1 MHALSLLRIYFVNFL
16 ILGRG
21 SLFVLHLVRRIRRRP
36 CLENLSVWCIGSA
49 MREALFCYSPPFD
62 LCSLRFLRTFSS
74 FGSKMADYAHQCRS
88 PTVLT
93 ATPDVAAQEFNH
105 PAIDLDRPDLTD
117 AMDDQDQDSSLSDC
131 ESVVSS
137 SDQPGAALQPFVTSG
152 LTELSEGDRVHSL
165 IKERFVSRLGTL
177 GAQVT
182 VVGIHQN
189 RYSSVAAKARAQ
201 AFQVYS
207 EAVQKKGGRD
217 TANVKY
223 AWYATSKEEVT
234 KILSYGFGYSGKPE
248 NNGLYGCGVYFASDN
263 HPLESVKS
271 ASIDEDGLRHLL
283 LCRVILGKPE
293 LVTLGSDQSH
303 PSSEQYDSGVDDLS
317 SPRRYIVWSTHM
329 NTHVLPEY
337 VVSFRAPCC
346 LRGLLRTPE
355 KSRKPTSPWMPFPI
369 LISELSK
376 ILCPSDVSLISKY
389 YKDHKGGKISRHVL
403 IQKVRQIAGDGLLTR
418 IIKSFRIKQFGA

>member
-1 MHALSLLRIYFVNFL
+1 
-16 ILGRG
+16 
-21 SLFVLHLVRRIRRRP
+21 
-36 CLENLSVWCIGSA
+36 
-49 MREALFCYSPPFD
+49 
-62 LCSLRFLRTFSS
+62 
-74 FGSKMADYAHQCRS
+74 MADHADQCRS
-88 PTVLT
+88 PTVH
-93 ATPDVAAQEFNH
+93 AAIPDDAVAPEYNH
-105 PAIDLDRPDLTD
+105 PAIDLNRPEQNDP
-117 AMDDQDQDSSLSDC
+117 MDDRDSDSSLSDC

-137 SDQPGAALQPFVTSG
+137 EQPPGAALSPFVECG
-152 LTELSEGDRVHSL
+152 LTELHEGDRVHGL
-165 IKERFVSRLGTL
+165 IKERFVSRLGAL
-177 GAQVT
+177 AAQVA

-189 RYSSVAAKARAQ
+189 RYASVAAKARAQ

-207 EAVQKKGGRD
+207 EAVQKKGGGD
-217 TANVKY
+217 TANVRY
-223 AWYATSKEEVT
+223 AWYATSKEEVS

-248 NNGLYGCGVYFASDN
+248 SNNGLYGCGVYFSPDS

-271 ASIDEDGLRHLL
+271 APRDEDGLRHLL

-293 LVTLGSDQSH
+293 LVSPGTEQSH

-346 LRGLLRTPE
+346 LRGLSRTPE
-355 KSRKPTSPWMPFPI
+355 KSRKPTSPWMPFPT

-376 ILCPSDVSLISKY
+376 ILRPSDVSLISKY